1 MKRVMLAMSGGVD
14 SSAAA
19 LVLMNEGYDVT
30 GVTLCLHQS
39 IEESQDAR
47 DAKNVADKLG
57 FPHIT
62 LGWNELFRK
71 QVVERF
77 VNGYLNGETPNPCIE
92 CNRYI
97 KFGALWECAK
107 EHGFD
112 LLATGHYARITRDEN
127 GKAKL
132 KRAADIKKD
141 QSYVLYSL
149 TQEQLNHVLFPLG
162 DKTKAEIR
170 ALAEQY
176 GLINAKKP
184 DSQDICFIPD
194 GDYGLFLERYTGKK
208 FPHGNYID
216 ENGNVLGEHQGMIRY
231 TIGQRKGLGVAF
243 GEPRYVL
250 DKNAEDNT
258 VMLGEHEKLFS
269 DTLYMRDVNLLIPVF
284 SAPIR
289 ADIKARYRH
298 AAQPATVYP
307 PDENGLVRVV
317 FDEKQRAI
325 TPGQA
330 AVMYDGD
337 AVLGGGT
344 IARFSNA
351 EKREK

>member
-30 GVTLCLHQS
+30 GVTLCLHQT

-47 DAKNVADKLG
+47 DAKAVADKLG

-62 LGWNELFRK
+62 LDWNALFRE
-71 QVVERF
+71 QVMERF
-77 VNGYLNGETPNPCIE
+77 VQGYLQGETPNPCIE

-97 KFGALWECAK
+97 KFGALWEFAK
-107 EHGFD
+107 EQGADF
-112 LLATGHYARITRDEN
+112 LATGHYARITHDKN
-127 GKAKL
+127 GKAQL
-132 KRAADIKKD
+132 HRAADPKKD

-149 TQEQLNHVLFPLG
+149 TEEQLNHAMFPLG
-162 DKTKAEIR
+162 DKTKSEIR
-170 ALAEQY
+170 ALAEEY
-176 GLINAKKP
+176 GLVSAKKP

-194 GDYGLFLERYTGKK
+194 GDYGPFLERYTGEK
-208 FPHGNYID
+208 FPQGDYVD
-216 ENGNVLGEHQGMIRY
+216 ENGAVLGRHQGMIRY

-250 DKNAEDNT
+250 DKNAENNT
-258 VMLGEHEKLFS
+258 VTLGEHEKLFS
-269 DTLYMRDVNLLIPVF
+269 DTLYMRDVNLMIEPF
-284 SAPIR
+284 KEPIR
-289 ADIKARYRH
+289 ADVKARYRH
-298 AAQPATVYP
+298 EAQSATVYP
-307 PDENGLVRVV
+307 PDENGIIRVV

-337 AVLGGGT
+337 RVLGGGT
-344 IARFSNA
+344 IL
-351 EKREK
+351 KKL

>member
-1 MKRVMLAMSGGVD
+1 MKRVLLAMSGGVD

-19 LVLMNEGYDVT
+19 IVLMNEGYDVT
-30 GVTLCLHQS
+30 GVTLCLHQT

-47 DAKNVADKLG
+47 DAKAVADKLG

-62 LGWNELFRK
+62 LDWNGLFREH
-71 QVVERF
+71 VMERF
-77 VNGYLNGETPNPCIE
+77 VQGYLRGETPNPCIE

-97 KFGALWECAK
+97 KFGALCEYAK
-107 EHGFD
+107 EQGMD
-112 LLATGHYARITRDEN
+112 LIATGHYARITHDEN
-127 GKAKL
+127 GKARL
-132 KRAADIKKD
+132 KRAGDTKKD

-149 TQEQLNHVLFPLG
+149 TEEQLNHVMFPLG
-162 DKTKAEIR
+162 DKTKEEIR
-170 ALAEQY
+170 ALAEEY
-176 GLINAKKP
+176 GLVSAKKP

-194 GDYGLFLERYTGKK
+194 GNYGSFLERYTGEK
-208 FPHGNYID
+208 FPQGDYID
-216 ENGNVLGEHQGMIRY
+216 ENGNVLGRHQGMIRY

-250 DKNAEDNT
+250 DKNADDNT
-258 VMLGEHEKLFS
+258 VTLGRHEALFS
-269 DTLYMRDVNLLIPVF
+269 DTLYMRDVNFMIPAI

-289 ADIKARYRH
+289 ADVKARYRH

-307 PDENGLVRVV
+307 PDENGIVRVV

-337 AVLGGGT
+337 TVLGGGT
-344 IARFSNA
+344 II
-351 EKREK
+351 KKL